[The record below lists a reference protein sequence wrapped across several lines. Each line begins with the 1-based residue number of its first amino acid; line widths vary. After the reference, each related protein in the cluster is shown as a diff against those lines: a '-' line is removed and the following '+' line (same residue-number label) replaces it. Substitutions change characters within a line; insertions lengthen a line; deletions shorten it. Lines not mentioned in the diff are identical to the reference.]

1 MWTSNDSALG
11 QVEQRG
17 VRGSTI
23 KANSGPIRRL
33 TVFDGQIR
41 HRGKYDRLNQNNF
54 FESIHGGTCGIEEFG
69 MQEPSE
75 SMRQNE
81 ALLHNTVRHTY

>member
-23 KANSGPIRRL
+23 EANSGPIRRL

-41 HRGKYDRLNQNNF
+41 HGGKYDRLNQNNF
-54 FESIHGGTCGIEEFG
+54 F
-69 MQEPSE
+69 
-75 SMRQNE
+75 
-81 ALLHNTVRHTY
+81 